1 MGLQEQTP
9 PLEKAKLIKNQK
21 QQMER
26 KKEKKKETKSANCQL
41 LGRKIAKRDKVKHYN
56 IRAHLMSNLES
67 ICKSPNS
74 V

>member
-26 KKEKKKETKSANCQL
+26 KKEKKKKQRVPIANC
-41 LGRKIAKRDKVKHYN
+41 
-56 IRAHLMSNLES
+56 
-67 ICKSPNS
+67 
-74 V
+74 